1 MISQA
6 EENYLKAIFKVC
18 EKDGRSAAT
27 NAIAQQMQ
35 TSAASVTDML
45 KRLAEKELIHYE
57 RYKGVTLTEAGDK
70 LARNLVRKHRLWEV
84 FLVDKLNFA
93 WDEVHEIAEQ
103 LEHIRSAE
111 LIGRLDKF
119 LGFPRFDPHGDPIP
133 DASGNFTYR
142 KQVIMAEVPVG
153 TTGVVVGVQ
162 EHAPNF
168 LQHLDRM
175 GLTLGASVKIC
186 ERFEFDGSIRL
197 QLDDKRDLVVSQ
209 KVSQNIFIQK
219 RGQ

>member
-103 LEHIRSAE
+103 LEHIHSAE

-142 KQVIMAEVPVG
+142 KQVIMAEVEVG
-153 TTGVVVGVQ
+153 ATGVVVGVQ

-197 QLDDKRDLVVSQ
+197 QLDDERDLVVSQ